1 MNVPGDFDTTLS
13 LRRPRCEPPSVPVLA
28 DFEVGRFLGGG
39 GMGVVFEG
47 RDRFGRRVA
56 LKFRRRGVLRREEA
70 RARLLREAQAMAQ
83 IRHRNVV
90 SLVEVGVAGDE
101 VFIAMELVDGGTL
114 RDWMQEPREWR
125 EVIDR
130 FIGFGRG
137 LARVHARGIVHRD
150 VNPSNVFL
158 DRDGTPKLGDF
169 GLAVAAD
176 DLVDDTGL
184 VVGTPGYLAPEQIG
198 GGRADARSDQY
209 AFCVSLYEAL
219 GGRRPVDPA
228 SELAA
233 PRALRE
239 ILVRGLAARP
249 SARFPALTS
258 LLSALSRARR

>member
-1 MNVPGDFDTTLS
+1 MDVPGDFETTLS
-13 LRRPRCEPPSVPVLA
+13 LRRPGREPPTVPVLA

-47 RDRFGRRVA
+47 RDRLGRRVA
-56 LKFRRRGVLRREEA
+56 LKFRRRGVLGRDEA
-70 RARLLREAQAMAQ
+70 RARLLREAQAMAH

-90 SLVEVGVAGDE
+90 ALVEVGLAGDE
-101 VFIAMELVDGGTL
+101 VFIAMELVEGGTL
-114 RDWMQEPREWR
+114 RDWMHEPREWR
-125 EVIDR
+125 EVVDL

-150 VNPSNVFL
+150 VNPSNLFL
-158 DRDGTPKLGDF
+158 ASDGTPKLGDF
-169 GLAVAAD
+169 GLAITAD
-176 DLVDDTGL
+176 DAADDTGL

-198 GGRADARSDQY
+198 GGRADMRSDQY

-219 GGRRPVDPA
+219 GGRRPVDSNA
-228 SELAA
+228 ELAA

-239 ILVRGLAARP
+239 ILARGLSPQP
-249 SARFPALTS
+249 SARFPAFTA

>member
-1 MNVPGDFDTTLS
+1 MDVSGDFDTTLS
-13 LRRPRCEPPSVPVLA
+13 LRPASCEPPGVPVLA
-28 DFEVGRFLGGG
+28 DFVAGRFLGGG

-47 RDRFGRRVA
+47 HHALGRRVA
-56 LKFRRRGVLRREEA
+56 LKFRRRGVLPREDA
-70 RARLLREAQAMAQ
+70 RTRLLREAQAMAQ

-90 SLVEVGVAGDE
+90 RLVEVGLSGDE
-101 VFIAMELVDGGTL
+101 AFLAMELVDGGTL
-114 RDWMQEPREWR
+114 RDWMQEPHEWR
-125 EVIDR
+125 EVVDL

-137 LARVHARGIVHRD
+137 LARVHARGLVHRD

-158 DRDGTPKLGDF
+158 DRAGTPKLGDF

-176 DLVDDTGL
+176 DADPETGL

-219 GGRRPVDPA
+219 GGRRPVDA
-228 SELAA
+228 GTELAA

-239 ILVRGLAARP
+239 ILARGLAPHP
-249 SARFPALTS
+249 STRFSTISA